1 MPTASGDPADIIP
14 AICTA
19 ACPRLLE
26 EPHEDP
32 PGSQTYTVTIPHLRS
47 SVRPLRRRRH
57 GLRLPLVAAE
67 QRNLLEALPRQSGV
81 EPPEVPRRP
90 RVELPRHVGQ
100 LPRQRVRAL
109 DLRLRRP
116 AVVEDHVAVQVGEAL
131 AQPLLAGNHAA
142 LLRRDDLLA

>member
-14 AICTA
+14 AICIA

-26 EPHEDP
+26 EEDEDP

-57 GLRLPLVAAE
+57 RLRLPLLPGE
-67 QRNLLEALPRQSGV
+67 QRNLLEVLPRQGGV
-81 EPPEVPRRP
+81 EPPPPELPRRP

-100 LPRQRVRAL
+100 PPRQRVRAL
-109 DLRLRRP
+109 ALRLGRP
-116 AVVEDHVAVQVGEAL
+116 AAVEDPVAVRGGGVL
-131 AQPLLAGNHAA
+131 AQP
-142 LLRRDDLLA
+142 